1 MTTAHRP
8 TYNPTK
14 GGSLQG
20 GNKLYFPSK
29 QYSSKDLP
37 GNLTLKKRNLGQGS
51 KVEVIERDFK
61 KELLDRERKAQ
72 INKNN
77 ELISEM
83 YKNEDINLALND
95 SGNLLIKKF
104 FKQKF
109 KKFLF
114 LLNLI

>member
-20 GNKLYFPSK
+20 GNKLYYPSK

-37 GNLTLKKRNLGQGS
+37 GNLTMKKRNIGQGS
-51 KVEVIERDFK
+51 MNDVKDRDFK
-61 KELLDRERKAQ
+61 RELFERERKAK

-77 ELISEM
+77 ELLSEM
-83 YKNEDINLALND
+83 YKNEDINLPLDETGKLN
-95 SGNLLIKKF
+95 F
-104 FKQKF
+104 
-109 KKFLF
+109 
-114 LLNLI
+114 

>member
-37 GNLTLKKRNLGQGS
+37 GNLSMKKRNLGQGS
-51 KVEVIERDFK
+51 RNEVKERNFK
-61 KELLDRERKAQ
+61 KELFERERKAQ
-72 INKNN
+72 ISKNN
-77 ELISEM
+77 ELLSEM
-83 YKNEDINLALND
+83 YKNEDINLPLND
-95 SGNLLIKKF
+95 AGKL
-104 FKQKF
+104 
-109 KKFLF
+109 
-114 LLNLI
+114 